1 MPVIP
6 PPVPE
11 DANTAELVVD
21 RINTNAM
28 IAARPVALTLIP
40 RHTVRDGAG
49 SRLIEDPP
57 RLLQIGRLIDQQS
70 AASQPSPGNDGP
82 QRKDTFQ
89 LLLPWDGEV
98 ELYDYWIGDDGIR
111 YEVTG
116 ILPYNGYEVR
126 AEVTR
131 FGQEGQPIG

>member
-28 IAARPVALTLIP
+28 IAANPVALTLIP

-49 SRLIEDPP
+49 SRLIEDAP
-57 RLLQIGRLIDQQS
+57 RPLQIGRLLDQQNT
-70 AASQPSPGNDGP
+70 ASSPAPGSDGP
-82 QRKDTFQ
+82 QRQDVFQ
-89 LLLPWDGEV
+89 LLLGWDGQV
-98 ELYDYWIGDDGIR
+98 ELYDYWVDNDGIR

-131 FGQEGQPIG
+131 FGQEGQPVG